1 MSSDGSEAEEP
12 LECMA
17 VGVRAEPDR
26 SLDFPDEYRPLLAE
40 NVFLFDVDGRL
51 VLTDPEVRRDHVL
64 NATASYILSCC
75 NGERSIRDIARS
87 LVSRYDVDEP
97 TAREDVRSLVRHLT
111 TLRAIRV
118 STC

>member
-64 NATASYILSCC
+64 NLSCC